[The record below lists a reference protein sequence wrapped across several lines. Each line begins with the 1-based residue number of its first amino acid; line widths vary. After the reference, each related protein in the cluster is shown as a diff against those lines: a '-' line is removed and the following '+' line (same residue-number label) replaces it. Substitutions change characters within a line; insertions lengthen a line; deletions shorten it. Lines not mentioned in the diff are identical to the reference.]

1 MSRGLGDYQ
10 RAILTTLADLPPGI
24 GVGTAEIAEATASSG
39 PQVRRALAA
48 LSALGYVRTE
58 QVHIG
63 WRGEG
68 EYGPWRYYSPRSRS
82 DDHLADRVTVIPEGE
97 PLPWPCP
104 DGTYNRAWK
113 DTTVVR
119 AGMPVRGL
127 LAWMP
132 ERMRPW
138 DGREERMEALR
149 RGHSPA
155 EMVEP
160 RRVRTFG

>member
-10 RAILTTLADLPPGI
+10 RAILTMLADLPPGI
-24 GVGTAEIAEATASSG
+24 GADTAEIAEATASGG
-39 PQVRRALAA
+39 PQVRRALAS

-68 EYGPWRYYSPRSRS
+68 EYGPWRRSSPRS
-82 DDHLADRVTVIPEGE
+82 DADLADRVTVIPKGE
-97 PLPWPCP
+97 PLPWTHR
-104 DGTYNRAWK
+104 DGTVQRAWK

-127 LAWMP
+127 LAWLP

-149 RGHSPA
+149 RGHTPA
-155 EMVEP
+155 EAEP
-160 RRVRTFG
+160 RVRTCRTG